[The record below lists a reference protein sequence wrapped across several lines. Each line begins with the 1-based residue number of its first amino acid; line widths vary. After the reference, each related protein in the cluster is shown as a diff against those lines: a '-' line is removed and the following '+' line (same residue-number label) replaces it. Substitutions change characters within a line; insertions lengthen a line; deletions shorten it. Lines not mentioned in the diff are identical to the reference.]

1 MAVLGTKLNINVTE
15 LHFLRKYLREHSLM
29 KLNTIV
35 IARAFSEKVGVDRLR
50 IVVTEGAFYNI

>member
-1 MAVLGTKLNINVTE
+1 
-15 LHFLRKYLREHSLM
+15 M

-50 IVVTEGAFYNI
+50 IVVTEGAF

>member
-1 MAVLGTKLNINVTE
+1 
-15 LHFLRKYLREHSLM
+15 M

-50 IVVTEGAFYNI
+50 IVVTEGAFYNV